1 MLLRHVHTYNGD
13 GFGATG
19 APNRAALRMVR
30 NQFSLFCGLAV
41 AVILFAV
48 AVHAQGRQTFSVASV
63 AVDARAAD
71 EFAAKSNGIAQAQQD
86 ALRILFQRMTLAEDH
101 DRLPEL
107 ESQKVTG
114 LLRDFSVDREKF
126 GGGRYVASLTIRFK
140 ADGVRKALRD
150 ADIPFAETTSR
161 PILVLPVF
169 QTAGSTILWD
179 DANPWFAAWSRI
191 GRVDG
196 LLPLLF
202 PVRDLSDVSV
212 LSAEEAVLG
221 ERGKLSEIADRYA
234 AGEAMVV
241 VAALSVD
248 QADGILRLEVAM
260 TRYGGNSDDRT
271 IFRRFQAE
279 PGETRDALLINAAK
293 TLTHETIEGWKRDNL
308 LERNVEQRIAISVP
322 LRGLRDWLRIREELD
337 TLAALK
343 AIELRRLSI
352 DQAEIE
358 IVYLGNADQLRLALA
373 QRKLDLSYAAE
384 TASWT
389 LRSKKGR

>member
-1 MLLRHVHTYNGD
+1 
-13 GFGATG
+13 
-19 APNRAALRMVR
+19 MVR
-30 NQFSLFCGLAV
+30 NQISLFCGLAV
-41 AVILFAV
+41 AMMLLAV
-48 AVHAQGRQTFSVASV
+48 PAYTQGRETFSVASV

-71 EFAAKSNGIAQAQQD
+71 EFAAKSNGIAQAQKD
-86 ALRILFQRMTLAEDH
+86 ALRILFERLTLADDH
-101 DRLPEL
+101 DRLPDIDN
-107 ESQKVTG
+107 QKVTG

-150 ADIPFAETTSR
+150 ADISFAETASQ
-161 PILVLPVF
+161 PVLVLPVF

-179 DANPWFAAWSRI
+179 DANPWFAAWSRV

-221 ERGKLSEIADRYA
+221 ERGKLSEIGDRYS
-234 AGEAMVV
+234 AGEVMVV

-248 QADGILRLEVAM
+248 QADGILRLEVAT
-260 TRYGGNSDDRT
+260 TRYGGNSDDQT
-271 IFRRFQAE
+271 VFRRFQAE
-279 PGETRDALLINAAK
+279 TGETRDGLLLKAAK
-293 TLTHETIEGWKRDNL
+293 MLTDEAVEGWKRDNL
-308 LERNVEQRIAISVP
+308 LERNVEQRIAIRVP
-322 LRGLRDWLRIREELD
+322 LRGLGDWLKIRAQID
-337 TLAALK
+337 SLAALK
-343 AIELRRLSI
+343 TVELRRLSV

-358 IVYLGNADQLRLALA
+358 IVYLGNADQLRLAMA
-373 QRKLDLSYAAE
+373 QRDLELSYAAE

-389 LRSKKGR
+389 LRPEKGR

>member
-1 MLLRHVHTYNGD
+1 MLLRQVHTYNSEGSS
-13 GFGATG
+13 AAG
-19 APNRAALRMVR
+19 APDRAALRMVR
-30 NQFSLFCGLAV
+30 NQISLFCGLAFAMMLV
-41 AVILFAV
+41 AVPA
-48 AVHAQGRQTFSVASV
+48 HTQGRETFSVASV

-71 EFAAKSNGIAQAQQD
+71 EFAAKSNGIAQAQKD
-86 ALRILFQRMTLAEDH
+86 ALRILFERLTLADDH
-101 DRLPEL
+101 DRLPDMDSRE
-107 ESQKVTG
+107 VIG

-126 GGGRYVASLTIRFK
+126 GGGRYVASLTVRFK

-150 ADIPFAETTSR
+150 ADIPFAETASQ
-161 PILVLPVF
+161 PVLVLPVF

-212 LSAEEAVLG
+212 ISAEEAVLG
-221 ERGKLSEIADRYA
+221 ERGKLLEISDRYS
-234 AGEAMVV
+234 AGEVMVV

-248 QADGILRLEVAM
+248 QADGILRLEVAT

-271 IFRRFQAE
+271 VFRRFQAE
-279 PGETRDALLINAAK
+279 TGETRDGLLLNAAK
-293 TLTHETIEGWKRDNL
+293 ILTSEAVEGWKGNNL
-308 LERNVEQRIAISVP
+308 LQRNVEQRIAIRVP
-322 LRGLRDWLRIREELD
+322 LRGLSDWLEIRAQLD

-343 AIELRRLSI
+343 TVELRRLSV

-358 IVYLGNADQLRLALA
+358 IVYVGNADQLRLAMA
-373 QRKLDLSYAAE
+373 QRDLDLNYAAE

-389 LRSKKGR
+389 LRPEIGR

>member
-1 MLLRHVHTYNGD
+1 
-13 GFGATG
+13 
-19 APNRAALRMVR
+19 MVR

>member
-13 GFGATG
+13 VFGATG
-19 APNRAALRMVR
+19 APNGAALRMVR
-30 NQFSLFCGLAV
+30 NQFSLFCGLAL
-41 AVILFAV
+41 AVILFALP
-48 AVHAQGRQTFSVASV
+48 AHAQGRQTFSVASV

-71 EFAAKSNGIAQAQQD
+71 EFAAKSNGIAQAQQE
-86 ALRILFQRMTLAEDH
+86 ALRILFKRMTLAEDH

-114 LLRDFSVDREKF
+114 LLRDYSVDREKF
-126 GGGRYVASLTIRFK
+126 GGGRYVASLTVRFK

-150 ADIPFAETTSR
+150 ADIPFAETASR
-161 PILVLPVF
+161 PVLVLPVF

-212 LSAEEAVLG
+212 ISAEEAVLG

-248 QADGILRLEVAM
+248 QADGILRLEVAT

-271 IFRRFQAE
+271 VFRRFQAE
-279 PGETRDALLINAAK
+279 AGQTRDALLINAAK
-293 TLTHETIEGWKRDNL
+293 TLTHETVEGWKRDNL
-308 LERNVEQRIAISVP
+308 LERSVEQRIAISVP
-322 LRGLRDWLRIREELD
+322 LRGLRDWLNVRAEFD
-337 TLAALK
+337 TLAALR

-352 DQAEIE
+352 DRAEIE
-358 IVYLGNADQLRLALA
+358 IVYLGNVDQLRLALA

-389 LRSKKGR
+389 LRSEKGR